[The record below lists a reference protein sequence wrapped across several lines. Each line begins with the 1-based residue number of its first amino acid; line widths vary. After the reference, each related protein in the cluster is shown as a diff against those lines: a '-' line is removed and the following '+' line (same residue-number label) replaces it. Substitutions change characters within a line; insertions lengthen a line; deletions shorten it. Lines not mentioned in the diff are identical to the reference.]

1 MAPVTQQGFIPSNIS
16 VTIAASSNAKIT
28 HLTLTTQNTEYSLG
42 LTSGLKQLK
51 IRNGSIAAVKITFT
65 SGESGTKYFT
75 IPGLNTLSLVDLSFD
90 SKTLY
95 AQSPANNITIEIME
109 LY

>member
-1 MAPVTQQGFIPSNIS
+1 MSPVTQQGFIPSNIS
-16 VTIAASSNAKIT
+16 VTIAASSNVKIT
-28 HLTLTTQNTEYSLG
+28 HLTLITSNTEYSLA
-42 LTSGLKQLK
+42 LQTDLKQLK
-51 IRNGSIAAVKITFT
+51 IRNGSIVAVKIAFV

-75 IPGLNTLSLVDLSFD
+75 IPGLNTLSLSDLSFS

-95 AQSPANNITIEIME
+95 AQSAANNTTIEIME